1 MRRNAI
7 LLSAMDGGL
16 VSDFAFIEP
25 MNYFPLARQSE
36 AIGVISHEPTHQ
48 DLTVPGAA
56 PIG

>member
-16 VSDFAFIEP
+16 VSDCAFIEH

-48 DLTVPGAA
+48 MG
-56 PIG
+56 